1 MLPTKLIYSQVC
13 WLPSIAALLIANQ
26 ARPKATHQLL
36 LAFGVWFLAFDLCLA
51 TTMLPQE
58 DREVVFF
65 LFDNLPTATPG
76 YWRTDAKYIM
86 SLYRFHT
93 ICKLFK

>member
-1 MLPTKLIYSQVC
+1 
-13 WLPSIAALLIANQ
+13 
-26 ARPKATHQLL
+26 
-36 LAFGVWFLAFDLCLA
+36 
-51 TTMLPQE
+51 MLPQE